1 MFKNLLKRYSVLTAL
16 FAFSMF
22 IFVACSDSTTEPTV
36 DESKLLI
43 EYLESSAGGDYIN
56 TSGWSMTTAADV
68 KTAIT
73 ADPTSMYLVDI
84 RAAADFEKGHVA
96 GAVNVQMKDLLTYY
110 TTNNLSGKAKIVLI
124 CYSGQSAA
132 YAASLLQLYGYKNV
146 VSMKFGMSAWH
157 TDFNSWKTKITNEYY
172 TQWNTT
178 DVPKPANGALPV
190 ISTGK
195 TTGKEILEARVA
207 TLLTEG
213 FGTASVSAAT
223 MYGAMSD
230 YFVVAY
236 WSNSDYLK
244 GHVNGSVNYLS
255 KSSLKTSTTLYTLPA
270 NKKIAVYCY
279 TGHTAAFAVAFLKV
293 MGYDAKSVLYGGNG
307 MAYQFM
313 LDNKM
318 SAYKDTDCM
327 DYTFVK

>member
-1 MFKNLLKRYSVLTAL
+1 MFKNLAKRYSMLTAL
-16 FAFSMF
+16 FAISLFF
-22 IFVACSDSTTEPTV
+22 FVACSDNTNNPTV

-43 EYLESSAGGDYIN
+43 EYLESSDGGDYIN
-56 TSGWSMTTAADV
+56 TTGWSMTTAADV

-73 ADPTSMYLVDI
+73 ADPASLYLIDI
-84 RAAADFEKGHVA
+84 RAAADYTSGHIA
-96 GAVNVQMKDLLTYY
+96 GAINVQMKDLLTYY
-110 TTNNLSGKAKIVLI
+110 STNNLSGKPKVVII
-124 CYSGQSAA
+124 CYTGQSAA
-132 YAASLLQLYGYKNV
+132 YATSLLQLYGYKNV

-157 TDFNSWKTKITNEYY
+157 TDFNMWKTKVSNQYY
-172 TQWNTT
+172 TEWNTT
-178 DVPKPANGALPV
+178 DMPKPAAGALPV
-190 ISTGK
+190 LNTGK
-195 TTGKEILEARVA
+195 KTGKEILQARVA
-207 TLLTEG
+207 ALLTEG
-213 FGTASVSAAT
+213 FSTASIPAAT
-223 MYGAMSD
+223 LYGDISN

-244 GHVNGSVNYLS
+244 GHVNGAVDYLS

-293 MGYDAKSVLYGGNG
+293 LGYDAKSVLYGGNG

-327 DYTFVK
+327 DYTYAK